1 MTSNVHTMVVQA
13 QKEEIAVLEVW
24 RASPGDSSQLQAKE
38 HHMMYLDQSYCSKKP
53 VGSSSVTIT
62 EFLSTQKSISLL
74 HLGVD
79 PQSL

>member
-1 MTSNVHTMVVQA
+1 
-13 QKEEIAVLEVW
+13 
-24 RASPGDSSQLQAKE
+24 
-38 HHMMYLDQSYCSKKP
+38 MMYLLRQLCVTTLHKFEEAWYAEVHDQSYCSKKP

-62 EFLSTQKSISLL
+62 EFLSTQKSISRL